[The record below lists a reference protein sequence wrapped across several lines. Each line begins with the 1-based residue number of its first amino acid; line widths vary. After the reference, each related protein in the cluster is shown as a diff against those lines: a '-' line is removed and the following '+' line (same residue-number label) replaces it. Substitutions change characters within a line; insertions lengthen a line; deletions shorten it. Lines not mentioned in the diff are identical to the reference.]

1 MSNRG
6 RFQKPA
12 RGFYDKS
19 AFQKDFQGIIQ
30 KHEKK
35 QWFMRAWRFL
45 RSNQWRYYRRIIIF
59 GIGSVIMMYY
69 LPGSTII
76 PQKWLKKGVYSL
88 KLTLLDLENSYQEA
102 APNPMLVMRSVDS

>member
-1 MSNRG
+1 
-6 RFQKPA
+6 
-12 RGFYDKS
+12 
-19 AFQKDFQGIIQ
+19 
-30 KHEKK
+30 
-35 QWFMRAWRFL
+35 
-45 RSNQWRYYRRIIIF
+45 
-59 GIGSVIMMYY
+59 MMYY